1 MTHTDHMTPDQTD
14 AQRSRDADSLRS
26 EQRFGFLDQHN
37 PRYAVPAWATLD
49 GLARPATECGL
60 SSLRR
65 GRRLSAVARGTAKA
79 AVAFA
84 LLGQVAYASQDAF
97 PALASLFC

>member
-1 MTHTDHMTPDQTD
+1 MKHTDHMTPGQTD
-14 AQRSRDADSLRS
+14 ANRLGNAAGLRS
-26 EQRFGFLDQHN
+26 EQRFGFLDHHN

-49 GLARPATECGL
+49 GLARPAAECSL

-65 GRRLSAVARGTAKA
+65 GHRLAGVARGTVKA

-84 LLGQVAYASQDAF
+84 LLGQVAYAPQDAF

>member
-1 MTHTDHMTPDQTD
+1 MTRTDHMTPDQTD
-14 AQRSRDADSLRS
+14 ATRLGNAASLRS

-49 GLARPATECGL
+49 GLARPAAECGL
-60 SSLRR
+60 TSLRR
-65 GRRLSAVARGTAKA
+65 GRRVSAVARGTAKA
-79 AVAFA
+79 AIAFA

-97 PALASLFC
+97 PVLASLFC